1 VGGVIT
7 PRRDAPPAPGPVDG
21 YHAAVTGLAAKVAL
35 EKSPSHI
42 AEVDVTGFKPR
53 KEGNFKCNEHWF
65 WTKTDS
71 H

>member
-1 VGGVIT
+1 
-7 PRRDAPPAPGPVDG
+7 VDG